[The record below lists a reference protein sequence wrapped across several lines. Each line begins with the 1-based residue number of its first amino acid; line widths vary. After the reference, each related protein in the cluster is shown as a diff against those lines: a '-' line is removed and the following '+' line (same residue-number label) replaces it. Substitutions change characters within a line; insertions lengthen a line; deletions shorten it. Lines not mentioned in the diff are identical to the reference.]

1 MQEIWVWFLGQEFAS
16 RRDMLPT
23 PGFLGFPG
31 GSVSRESICKVGD
44 LSLIPELGRSSG
56 RGHGNSLQYSCLENP
71 HGQRSLVGCST
82 WGWKESDITEWLST
96 QHMCSFGF
104 EGLRQGEWK
113 VHQSQKTLETLKQAL
128 ELVNCMGEFWQEF
141 EWRGRPQA
149 WCWIFW
155 SMWKSDP
162 EAGAWFWITELSGMI
177 SKEAGC
183 LHEGERETVPVSGFG
198 WGGAED

>member
-1 MQEIWVWFLGQEFAS
+1 MGIKFFVFCFIFLLKIPSFITRGVSGTQVAQMVKNPS
-16 RRDMLPT
+16 ANTGDRGSI
-23 PGFLGFPG
+23 PG
-31 GSVSRESICKVGD
+31 
-44 LSLIPELGRSSG
+44 LGRSPG
-56 RGHGNSLQYSCLENP
+56 GGHGNALQYSCLENP

-128 ELVNCMGEFWQEF
+128 ELVTCMGEFWQEF

-155 SMWKSDP
+155 
-162 EAGAWFWITELSGMI
+162 
-177 SKEAGC
+177 
-183 LHEGERETVPVSGFG
+183 
-198 WGGAED
+198 